1 MINETEI
8 ELEVIPNSKEFNIIG
23 FNQWTNALKIKVQGK
38 AIKGQ
43 ANKELVK
50 KLEKIFQSKVQL
62 IIGEKSREKKVLLKG
77 ISKDQ
82 FLKILSSKT

>member
-8 ELEVIPNSKEFNIIG
+8 DLEVVPNSKEFTIVG
-23 FNQWTNALKIKVQGK
+23 FNKWTNALKIKVQGK

-62 IIGEKSREKKVLLKG
+62 IIGEKSRKKKVLVKG
-77 ISKDQ
+77 LSKEQ
-82 FLKILSSKT
+82 LLKILPSKT